1 MSGLVADLE
10 VPGRL
15 RAAVRAEPGDV
26 LVVVGPNGSGKTTL
40 LRCLAGLLPGTGA
53 GTGTGTGTGS
63 SGPAVEVAVGGRSW
77 TSPLVLPR
85 DRRVGYVVQGQALFP
100 HLDARENVAFGL
112 RARGADRRAARARAD
127 AELERLGVGHLA
139 GRRPGELSGGQAQRV
154 AIARALATDPELL
167 LLDEPFAG
175 LDVGVAAALRVEL
188 ARHLAA
194 YDGTAVLVTH
204 DAVDA
209 LALGTRMLVLEDG
222 RVAQEGTP
230 AEVAARPRTDHVAR
244 LVGLN
249 LVPAGPAGLAQLA
262 AFRPSAV
269 TLSPDAPAA
278 PAGSA
283 RLRWHGRVEQLV
295 PYGDGVRVSVRT
307 SGDAPVALLADVTAA
322 AVAELGLHPGVEVWA
337 SAKETAVTRYP
348 AGAADD
354 AGPTLRSGHGD

>member
-1 MSGLVADLE
+1 MSGLVADLD

-15 RAAVRAEPGDV
+15 RAAVRAEEGDV

-40 LRCLAGLLPGTGA
+40 LRCLAGLLPG
-53 GTGTGTGTGS
+53 
-63 SGPAVEVAVGGRSW
+63 GPAEVAVAVGGRCW
-77 TSPLVLPR
+77 TSPLLLPR

-112 RARGADRRAARARAD
+112 RARGVERRAARDRAD

-139 GRRPGELSGGQAQRV
+139 ERRPGELSGGQAQRV

-175 LDVGVAAALRVEL
+175 LDVGVAATLRVEL
-188 ARHLAA
+188 ARHLAT
-194 YDGTAVLVTH
+194 YGGTTVLVTH

-249 LVPAGPAGLAQLA
+249 LVPAGPAGLA

-269 TLSPDAPAA
+269 TLSPGAPTA
-278 PAGSA
+278 PSGSA
-283 RLRWHGRVEQLV
+283 RLRWRGRVEQVV

-307 SGDAPVALLADVTAA
+307 SGDGPDALLADVTAA

-354 AGPTLRSGHGD
+354 AAPTLRSGHGD